1 MTAADI
7 APRLAAAGITLDGAE
22 VAEIA
27 RAYAMLAPML
37 ALIRTPPI
45 PPEAEPA
52 IIVRAG
58 A

>member
-1 MTAADI
+1 MNPEDI
-7 APRLAAAGITLDGAE
+7 AARLAAAGITLQPAE
-22 VAEIA
+22 HADLA
-27 RAYAMLAPML
+27 GAYAKLAPML

-52 IIVRAG
+52 IIFQAG